1 MRSLLVTASRCKCRI
16 ASRRA
21 SFQLKLIFVLFGLTV
36 ITFPTDSTSAQLS
49 WMLLTFPSALV
60 KWCWSYFYPV

>member
-1 MRSLLVTASRCKCRI
+1 MRNLLVTASRCGCRI
-16 ASRRA
+16 ASRRV